1 MNYVF
6 ISPHFPSNF
15 KNFAVGLKKAGV
27 HVFGIASE
35 PYELLDTD
43 LRESLTEYF
52 RVNDM
57 ENYDEMLRAVA
68 YLTYKHGKMDRIESH
83 NEYWLAQDA
92 RLRTDFNVFGF
103 KNEDMA
109 FVKLK
114 SAMKEKFNEFGIR
127 VARGRVIGDYHD
139 ALGLCHEY
147 GFPVCIKPDSGVG
160 AADTH
165 KIRSEEELGHFFHVK
180 NPYESYILEE
190 FIDGK
195 IVTYDGLTDAN
206 GNILFDATLVYE
218 KAVLE
223 IVEKNADMFY
233 YVDRNMPDD
242 LREIG
247 TKLLQAFNVRER
259 FFHFE
264 FFRLPDG
271 SLVALEANLRP
282 PGGHTMDMWNWANDA
297 DLYAAYGELVAT
309 GNFTAQMHFPYYCCY
324 VSRKGVHPY
333 RFTHE
338 EVMARYGGN
347 VVLFEEMPGIFAAI
361 MGDFGYVIR
370 AAEYQE
376 LMDIIHM
383 ISVTE

>member
-15 KNFAVGLKKAGV
+15 KNFAVGLKRAGV
-27 HVFGIASE
+27 NVFGVASE
-35 PYELLDTD
+35 PFELLDAD
-43 LRESLTEYF
+43 LRESLTEYY

-114 SAMKEKFNEFGIR
+114 SAMKEKFREVGIR

-195 IVTYDGLTDAN
+195 IVTYDGLTDAA

-247 TKLLQAFNVRER
+247 TKLVEAFNVRER

-282 PGGHTMDMWNWANDA
+282 PGGHTMDMWNWANDV
-297 DLYAAYGELVAT
+297 DLYAAYGNLVAT
-309 GNFTAQMHFPYYCCY
+309 GNFTAQMNTPYY
-324 VSRKGVHPY
+324 
-333 RFTHE
+333 
-338 EVMARYGGN
+338 
-347 VVLFEEMPGIFAAI
+347 
-361 MGDFGYVIR
+361 
-370 AAEYQE
+370 
-376 LMDIIHM
+376 
-383 ISVTE
+383 

>member
-15 KNFAVGLKKAGV
+15 KNFAVGLKRAGV
-27 HVFGIASE
+27 NVFGVASE
-35 PYELLDTD
+35 PFELLDAD
-43 LRESLTEYF
+43 LRESLTEYY

-114 SAMKEKFNEFGIR
+114 SAMKEKFREVGIR

-195 IVTYDGLTDAN
+195 IVTYDGLTDAA
-206 GNILFDATLVYE
+206 GNILFDAHVGVRKSCVGNRRKECGYVLLCRPQYAGRLARNRNQARCRPSMSASVSSILSFSVYLTAALLPW
-218 KAVLE
+218 KPTCVRLAGIRWTCGTGQMMSISMPLME
-223 IVEKNADMFY
+223 IW
-233 YVDRNMPDD
+233 
-242 LREIG
+242 
-247 TKLLQAFNVRER
+247 
-259 FFHFE
+259 
-264 FFRLPDG
+264 
-271 SLVALEANLRP
+271 LRP
-282 PGGHTMDMWNWANDA
+282 
-297 DLYAAYGELVAT
+297 VI
-309 GNFTAQMHFPYYCCY
+309 
-324 VSRKGVHPY
+324 SR
-333 RFTHE
+333 R
-338 EVMARYGGN
+338 R
-347 VVLFEEMPGIFAAI
+347 
-361 MGDFGYVIR
+361 
-370 AAEYQE
+370 
-376 LMDIIHM
+376 
-383 ISVTE
+383 